1 MVEYLCCSSGGMV
14 DTLVSGTSGLCRVG
28 SNPISSTIFLFK
40 GRKPFLFYLHL
51 MGIFF
56 IFS

>member
-28 SNPISSTIFLFK
+28 SNPISSTILVINCWVS
-40 GRKPFLFYLHL
+40 GS
-51 MGIFF
+51 FF
-56 IFS
+56 ILI

>member
-28 SNPISSTIFLFK
+28 SNPISSTIFKLS
-40 GRKPFLFYLHL
+40 GENRFLFYLHL